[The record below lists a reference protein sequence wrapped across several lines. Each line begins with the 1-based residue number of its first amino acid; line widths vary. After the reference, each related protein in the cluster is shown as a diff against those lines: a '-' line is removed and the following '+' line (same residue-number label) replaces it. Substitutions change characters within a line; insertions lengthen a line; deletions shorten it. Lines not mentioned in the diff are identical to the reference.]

1 MPKKMSGEN
10 SKATAA
16 RERKNEKLT
25 ADKNAKEKAKE
36 DAYWEDD
43 DKSLAKKQS
52 RKEDQEK
59 KRLEALAKKKERDEL
74 AAQEEKETLSKIV
87 KVNPV
92 KQTQARIR
100 EETERR
106 EIAAKKASTKPELET
121 HLSKPIEV
129 NVNRVNVDGSE
140 ARTIDEAISV
150 LSVSS
155 EPVVDKHPEKRMK
168 AAYEE
173 FENIRLPQL
182 KSENPNMRLSQLK
195 QMLRKEWQ
203 KHPNNPLIASMRS

>member
-1 MPKKMSGEN
+1 MNNIVQYDIFFDELLIFSYILI
-10 SKATAA
+10 
-16 RERKNEKLT
+16 KLT
-25 ADKNAKEKAKE
+25 KKKYSETDLIIIMYDIYIVSEPCVVVLLSPSIR
-36 DAYWEDD
+36 
-43 DKSLAKKQS
+43 KSNFLFILMVFSAKKQS

-129 NVNRVNVDGSE
+129 NVNR
-140 ARTIDEAISV
+140 
-150 LSVSS
+150 
-155 EPVVDKHPEKRMK
+155 
-168 AAYEE
+168 
-173 FENIRLPQL
+173 
-182 KSENPNMRLSQLK
+182 
-195 QMLRKEWQ
+195 
-203 KHPNNPLIASMRS
+203 

>member
-1 MPKKMSGEN
+1 MGFFS
-10 SKATAA
+10 
-16 RERKNEKLT
+16 
-25 ADKNAKEKAKE
+25 
-36 DAYWEDD
+36 
-43 DKSLAKKQS
+43 AKKQS

-121 HLSKPIEV
+121 HLSIPIEV
-129 NVNRVNVDGSE
+129 NVNR
-140 ARTIDEAISV
+140 
-150 LSVSS
+150 
-155 EPVVDKHPEKRMK
+155 
-168 AAYEE
+168 
-173 FENIRLPQL
+173 
-182 KSENPNMRLSQLK
+182 
-195 QMLRKEWQ
+195 
-203 KHPNNPLIASMRS
+203 

>member
-1 MPKKMSGEN
+1 MVLLSPSI
-10 SKATAA
+10 
-16 RERKNEKLT
+16 RKSNFLFILMVF
-25 ADKNAKEKAKE
+25 
-36 DAYWEDD
+36 
-43 DKSLAKKQS
+43 SAKKQS

-129 NVNRVNVDGSE
+129 NVNR
-140 ARTIDEAISV
+140 
-150 LSVSS
+150 
-155 EPVVDKHPEKRMK
+155 
-168 AAYEE
+168 
-173 FENIRLPQL
+173 
-182 KSENPNMRLSQLK
+182 
-195 QMLRKEWQ
+195 
-203 KHPNNPLIASMRS
+203 